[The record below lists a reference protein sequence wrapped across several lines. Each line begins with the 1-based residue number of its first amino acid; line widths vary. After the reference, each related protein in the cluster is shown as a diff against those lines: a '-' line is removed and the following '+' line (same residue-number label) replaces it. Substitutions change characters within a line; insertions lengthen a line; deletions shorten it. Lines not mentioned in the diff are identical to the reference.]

1 MERFKGA
8 CTALIL
14 ALAVSAGG
22 CAKILNPYEENFVCR
37 APGDDGRC
45 LDTPTAYQEAITA
58 NSFDDPV
65 TPPPANDSASENQA
79 SAPAK
84 TPRQEA
90 QAIRYRLLSDLLN
103 EPQTPLLEPPKV
115 LRVLLLPYRGSD
127 DELFMARHVF
137 IKVEEASWVL
147 TDLIEKA
154 R

>member
-1 MERFKGA
+1 MKRFKVCIG
-8 CTALIL
+8 LIL
-14 ALAVSAGG
+14 ALAMFAGG
-22 CAKILNPYEENFVCR
+22 CAKILNPYEENFACR

-58 NSFDDPV
+58 DSFDAPV
-65 TPPPANDSASENQA
+65 TPPSAKDSASENQA
-79 SAPAK
+79 STPAK
-84 TPRQEA
+84 SPRQET
-90 QAIRYRLLSDLLN
+90 QAIRYRLLSELLS

-147 TDLIEKA
+147 TDLIEKS